1 MNPMY
6 GITHIE
12 QTKNLKVRM
21 KKYVNGVGIYGLNNS
36 LIKSFD
42 YATELAKYL
51 NISKFTV
58 SKYLNK
64 GLVYNNKYYLKVNP
78 I

>member
-1 MNPMY
+1 MY
-6 GITHIE
+6 GKTHSE
-12 QTKNLKVRM
+12 HTKHLMKTKKV
-21 KKYVNGVGIYGLNNS
+21 KYVNGVGIYDLSVN

-42 YATELAKYL
+42 YAVDLAKYL

-64 GLVYNNKYYLKVNP
+64 GLVYKNKYYFKINT
-78 I
+78 IG